1 MVFMPPGSAKSTYAS
16 ILAPAWMIGRN
27 GKRSIIAASHTA
39 TLAERFGRKVRNL
52 VGAAEYAEIFKTRLA
67 PDSMAAA
74 RWATQDGGEYLASG
88 VGAAI
93 VGFRADIAIID
104 DPIAGREQADS
115 ETEREKTY
123 QWYLNDLWTRLKPG
137 AAVVLIMQRWHEDD
151 LAGRLLRDMEA
162 GGERWEIVKLRMEAE
177 SDDPLGREPGEPLWP
192 EWFTDGMRD
201 QAKRDVRSWSAL
213 YQQDPVPVGGG
224 EIKAD
229 WFQRYRKTE
238 DDGKGL
244 RYILVD
250 PAGERKPGRKGRK
263 DNTAMGVFETRADG
277 NVYLLDGVRERI
289 GLIERTD
296 ILFEWVAKYKPQLVG
311 YEQYGMQSDSAHIQD
326 RMERDQYRF
335 RLIEL
340 GGSLRKEDRIR
351 RVIPRLERGGLWF
364 PTQLMRTAADGT
376 RYDLMANVID
386 QEVKGFPVA
395 PYDDFL
401 DMLSRLEDLE
411 EQRLLKFPM
420 IEKTKLKTTA
430 GRGPSG
436 SSWMAA

>member
-16 ILAPAWMIGRN
+16 ILFPAWLAG
-27 GKRSIIAASHTA
+27 GHPDKSIIAASHTA
-39 TLAERFGRKVRNL
+39 TLAERFGRKVRNII
-52 VGAAEYAEIFKTRLA
+52 ASEEHAEVFPARLA
-67 PDSMAAA
+67 PDSQAAA
-74 RWATQDGGEYLASG
+74 RWSMQAGGEYLAAG

-93 VGFRADIAIID
+93 VGFRADIALLD

-151 LAGRLLRDMEA
+151 LAGRLLRDMA
-162 GGERWEIVKLRMEAE
+162 QGGERWEVVKLRMEAE
-177 SDDPLGREPGEPLWP
+177 TDDPLGREPGEPLWP
-192 EWFTDGMRD
+192 EWFTSSMRD

-213 YQQDPVPVGGG
+213 YQQDPVPAGGG
-224 EIKAD
+224 EMQAA
-229 WFQRYRKTE
+229 WFMRYQRHE

-250 PAGERKPGRKGRK
+250 PAGERKPGRRGRK

-277 NVYLLDGVRERI
+277 NVYLIDGVRERI
-289 GLIERTD
+289 GLTERTD
-296 ILFEWVAKYKPQLVG
+296 ILFEWAAKYSPQAVG
-311 YEQYGMQSDSAHIQD
+311 YETYGMQSDIAHIQD
-326 RMERDQYRF
+326 RMEREQYRF
-335 RLIEL
+335 RIVEL

-351 RVIPRLERGGLWF
+351 RLIPRLERAGLWF
-364 PTQLMRTAADGT
+364 PDKLQRTSADGQP
-376 RYDLMANVID
+376 YDLMQQVID

-395 PYDDFL
+395 PFDDFL

-411 EQRLLKFPM
+411 EMKLLRFPQ
-420 IEKTKLKTTA
+420 IDKKKLKTTA

-436 SSWMAA
+436 SSWMAM